1 VVASGIV
8 RFDEAFRKRMRRAL
22 LDRGQ
27 VLATLLSEVL
37 ANKASEERVLSIVS
51 GGKPGMRPAE
61 KLRWALDQIER
72 RRALLDAGDDR
83 YGRCEICGEDLGE
96 AALGELPWADRCR
109 AHAD

>member
-1 VVASGIV
+1 V
-8 RFDEAFRKRMRRAL
+8 RFDNAFRQRMRRAL

-37 ANKASEERVLSIVS
+37 ANKASEERVLAVVR

-72 RRALLDAGDDR
+72 RRELLDACDDR
-83 YGRCEICGEDLGE
+83 FGRCEICTADIGE

-109 AHAD
+109 DHAD